1 MISEWGASDFSGFL
15 GVKTRM
21 VTSQVVVVLAFV
33 GVPDI
38 IDDDEGLLEGSHIE
52 NSGF

>member
-15 GVKTRM
+15 GVKM

-52 NSGF
+52 NSEF

>member
-1 MISEWGASDFSGFL
+1 MISKWGASDFLGFL
-15 GVKTRM
+15 GVKM

-52 NSGF
+52 KSGF